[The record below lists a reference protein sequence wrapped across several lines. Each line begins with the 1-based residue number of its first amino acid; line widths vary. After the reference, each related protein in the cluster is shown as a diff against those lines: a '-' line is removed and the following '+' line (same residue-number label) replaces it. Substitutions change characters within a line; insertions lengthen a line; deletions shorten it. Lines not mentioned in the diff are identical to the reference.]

1 GDDTVAVV
9 LDTYGDRRTGY
20 FFQINAAGARND
32 GLISKAEDVS
42 LDWDGV
48 WDARTQRTSSGWSAE
63 IVIPSRTLSF
73 SRRLPNWGLNIE
85 RFVPRERLTLRWSSP
100 TLDSFLFDLSR
111 AGSLNGLGELR
122 QGVGIEFSPYIRGQ
136 SSTHFQGTPH
146 TWQGA
151 VGGDFTWKVTPQLV
165 TV

>member
-1 GDDTVAVV
+1 DPPSVTVAPSSSPDITLDGKLDEAAWQNAPVLHLVQQSPKPQAPTQFDTEVRIIVAEDRLYFGFICHDPEPRRIAVHGMQRDGDLSGDDTVAVV

-63 IVIPSRTLSF
+63 IVIPSR
-73 SRRLPNWGLNIE
+73 
-85 RFVPRERLTLRWSSP
+85 
-100 TLDSFLFDLSR
+100 
-111 AGSLNGLGELR
+111 
-122 QGVGIEFSPYIRGQ
+122 
-136 SSTHFQGTPH
+136 
-146 TWQGA
+146 
-151 VGGDFTWKVTPQLV
+151 
-165 TV
+165 